1 MDGFPD
7 PFKCF
12 DDADRSRSRV
22 LWMWALRRATSL
34 KSLADTCVSSA
45 FFALYLIQIAS
56 HHFSNMV
63 GSSP

>member
-22 LWMWALRRATSL
+22 LWMWALGELHR
-34 KSLADTCVSSA
+34 
-45 FFALYLIQIAS
+45 
-56 HHFSNMV
+56 
-63 GSSP
+63 